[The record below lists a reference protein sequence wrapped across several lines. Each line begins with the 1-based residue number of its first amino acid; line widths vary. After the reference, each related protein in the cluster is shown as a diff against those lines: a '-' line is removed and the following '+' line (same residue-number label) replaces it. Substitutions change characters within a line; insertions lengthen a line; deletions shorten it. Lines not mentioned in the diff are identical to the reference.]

1 MLKLK
6 VDISMRKAG
15 STSKTSQTADKED
28 DSEMVM
34 GTNQAYET
42 VEMHYH
48 SASRNQPQAS
58 GNATGEPV
66 YENQQ
71 HL

>member
-6 VDISMRKAG
+6 ADISMRKAG
-15 STSKTSQTADKED
+15 STSKTSQTTAKED
-28 DSEMVM
+28 EMVI
-34 GTNQAYET
+34 GANQAYET

-48 SASRNQPQAS
+48 SASRNQPHSS